1 MDTNFI
7 GWLWLWPFNLCMQQ
21 VREALGVTLSVLCS
35 NIRLYH
41 STHHDNAYDG
51 RSSNVDTPM
60 KDESWVQFLTGQAA
74 EAVVNIQNSTQSD
87 KVTNSIDTRSQNGHI
102 DSDSQDDMKWMETV
116 VMEAYSLISF
126 AFTYYTIH

>member
-1 MDTNFI
+1 
-7 GWLWLWPFNLCMQQ
+7 MQQ

-60 KDESWVQFLTGQAA
+60 KDESWVQFLTERAA

-87 KVTNSIDTRSQNGHI
+87 KVTNSIGFARLFTKIIIIIITNNGF
-102 DSDSQDDMKWMETV
+102 Q
-116 VMEAYSLISF
+116 
-126 AFTYYTIH
+126 